1 MSETEWTEVP
11 VVEGRETDLETL
23 RGQGRALRETC
34 PTSTQG
40 EWEAKSG
47 RPSPEEYVRATH
59 EERVDDLLA
68 LRMARM
74 SATPFAFFRGSAG
87 IMAADLASTP
97 DTGLRAKLCGDA
109 HAGNFGLYGTAEGQV
124 VMDIND
130 FDETITGPWEW
141 DVKRLATSLVLAGRE
156 AGIGEAK
163 CLDAAQDAVR
173 SYRRTVRTLDDM
185 PYLGS
190 WNALTDSS
198 TLGQVKAD
206 DLLEEFVEAVGK
218 AQRNTSAKVVGKAV
232 EEIDERDTDVRRHRF
247 IDDPPVLWH
256 VPDDVKA
263 DVMRGVQE
271 YVPTLRESRHELLAR
286 FRMSD
291 VAFRVV
297 GTGSV
302 GMRTFVVLLHG
313 NDEEDVVL
321 QVKQAGRSA
330 LAGALGESACEHE
343 GRRIVEGARAVQSE
357 TDILMGW
364 TTIRD
369 RHYVV
374 RQFRNLKGSLEP
386 TELPAKLLDDYGR
399 LTGALLARAH
409 VRTLHPA
416 VLDGYLEDDKDI
428 DEAIGSFAVEYADR
442 TEADHAELVTAIKAG
457 RLPCDD
463 GSQG

>member
-1 MSETEWTEVP
+1 MGIIDRITGRGRTPVQDTRSALERAQTTNDPGVVGGSLTKFVDTLLDAGIDGRGPFDPARQVADEALRANGGDAEKAIDAIVRKHITLAAGNGFLTSLGGFITMPVALPANVLGFYLETE
-11 VVEGRETDLETL
+11 
-23 RGQGRALRETC
+23 
-34 PTSTQG
+34 
-40 EWEAKSG
+40 SG
-47 RPSPEEYVRATH
+47 
-59 EERVDDLLA
+59 
-68 LRMARM
+68 
-74 SATPFAFFRGSAG
+74 
-87 IMAADLASTP
+87 
-97 DTGLRAKLCGDA
+97 
-109 HAGNFGLYGTAEGQV
+109 
-124 VMDIND
+124 
-130 FDETITGPWEW
+130 
-141 DVKRLATSLVLAGRE
+141 
-156 AGIGEAK
+156 
-163 CLDAAQDAVR
+163 
-173 SYRRTVRTLDDM
+173 
-185 PYLGS
+185 
-190 WNALTDSS
+190 
-198 TLGQVKAD
+198 
-206 DLLEEFVEAVGK
+206 
-218 AQRNTSAKVVGKAV
+218 
-232 EEIDERDTDVRRHRF
+232 ERDTDVRRHRF